1 MLCKSV
7 NLCNEKLLF
16 LQSEDGIQMDVVLT
30 ILMIPKGYLHM
41 PKAYITLRKQ
51 YITFPEEIYHFPVRE
66 NPFSQ
71 CPFRCG
77 FLNAVMQGG
86 SLPPPQTDEKAD
98 CRDCPDS
105 VCRGDY
111 QSSGG
116 KILRVRRKLRRKH
129 NDSSR
134 AHTVRSYNRN
144 RYFKGSV
151 WNISLVMA

>member
-86 SLPPPQTDEKAD
+86 SLPRRRLTKKLIAETVPIAYAGAIINRPAVKFYGFAGNYGEILTIPAGRTLCAPTIET
-98 CRDCPDS
+98 
-105 VCRGDY
+105 V
-111 QSSGG
+111 
-116 KILRVRRKLRRKH
+116 ILREAYGR
-129 NDSSR
+129 SR
-134 AHTVRSYNRN
+134 
-144 RYFKGSV
+144 
-151 WNISLVMA
+151 W